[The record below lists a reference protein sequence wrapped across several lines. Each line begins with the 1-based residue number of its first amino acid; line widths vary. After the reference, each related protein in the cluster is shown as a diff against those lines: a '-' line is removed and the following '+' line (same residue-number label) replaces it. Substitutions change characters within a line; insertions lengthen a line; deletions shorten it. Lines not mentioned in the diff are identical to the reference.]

1 MEEKRMIYEFK
12 INGKVVEPS
21 EIASLK
27 LEQEQLQ
34 ELLETGSLEADSVYN
49 EGDADATITIT
60 TVLPVKNYQNP
71 VLSKEALM
79 MAVFS
84 IISVLDEDNNG
95 DIPKKYQDVGIQL
108 GNKLI
113 DMDITYDDILDEMII
128 LLGDLI

>member
-1 MEEKRMIYEFK
+1 MSYEFK

-21 EIASLK
+21 EIASLQ
-27 LEQEQLQ
+27 LEWEQLQ
-34 ELLETGSLEADSVYN
+34 ELLETDSVYN

-60 TVLPVKNYQNP
+60 RVLPVKNYQNP

-79 MAVFS
+79 LAIFS

>member
-1 MEEKRMIYEFK
+1 MSYEFK

-21 EIASLK
+21 EIASLQ
-27 LEQEQLQ
+27 LEWEQLQ
-34 ELLETGSLEADSVYN
+34 ELLETDSVYN
-49 EGDADATITIT
+49 EGNADATITIT

>member
-1 MEEKRMIYEFK
+1 MEEKRMSYEFK

-21 EIASLK
+21 EIASLQ
-27 LEQEQLQ
+27 LEWEQLQ

-79 MAVFS
+79 LAIFS
-84 IISVLDEDNNG
+84 TISALDEDSNG
-95 DIPKKYQDVGIQL
+95 DIPKKYQEVGIQL